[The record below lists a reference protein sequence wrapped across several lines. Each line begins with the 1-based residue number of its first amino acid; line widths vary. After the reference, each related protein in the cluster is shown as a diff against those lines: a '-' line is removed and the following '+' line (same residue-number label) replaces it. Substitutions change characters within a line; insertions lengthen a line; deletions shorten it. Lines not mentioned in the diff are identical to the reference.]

1 MMVAGSVC
9 KDWSSMGKSQ
19 QWLGQYAILCA
30 IFIALTRHLQ
40 CSLVIHECTARFD
53 YKLLQDLMPD
63 HQDFH
68 TVLSPTNFGC
78 PVSRTRSYDV
88 LLLKGKLKL
97 PKGLRELHK
106 LCVPCTLDA
115 GVWLE
120 APDDMV
126 TDYQKYLA
134 NIAMRGSSSPWVDI
148 LPPTAQANL
157 SIVRAMPKV
166 VEALKYHEVATN
178 LDQCPDHQEHIGTT
192 MPTILASISH
202 MYAVKADRP
211 FIPQASLGLFCVVER
226 MAELKEWRRIVEY
239 LLFASPKDFGR
250 YGHGMAGF
258 VFVRGASSG
267 AVHPAVRFPHCGWLH
282 QTPNQLL

>member
-1 MMVAGSVC
+1 MAWWTSGLEMTGNASRLTTCPSLTFASVHTNTWQLQIAVQVKLTELAGPGDILMMVAGSVC

-53 YKLLQDLMPD
+53 YKLLQDLMPG

-126 TDYQKYLA
+126 AWSRY
-134 NIAMRGSSSPWVDI
+134 
-148 LPPTAQANL
+148 
-157 SIVRAMPKV
+157 
-166 VEALKYHEVATN
+166 
-178 LDQCPDHQEHIGTT
+178 T
-192 MPTILASISH
+192 M
-202 MYAVKADRP
+202 
-211 FIPQASLGLFCVVER
+211 
-226 MAELKEWRRIVEY
+226 
-239 LLFASPKDFGR
+239 
-250 YGHGMAGF
+250 
-258 VFVRGASSG
+258 
-267 AVHPAVRFPHCGWLH
+267 
-282 QTPNQLL
+282 